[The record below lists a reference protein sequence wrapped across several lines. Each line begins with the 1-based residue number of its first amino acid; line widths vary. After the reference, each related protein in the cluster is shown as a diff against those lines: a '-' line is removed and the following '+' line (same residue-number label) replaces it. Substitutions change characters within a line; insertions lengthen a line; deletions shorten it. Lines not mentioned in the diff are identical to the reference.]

1 MSVKN
6 KKSYKVS
13 PHQMGDILDEFNS
26 LKRLLGCLL
35 NHGGSDIKD
44 VKDAEYLIPHL
55 AEVFGFRPQFDPE
68 EGSNVPDIS
77 RDFVFKS
84 DPRACEFDGDDDDND
99 DSETNGDLH

>member
-44 VKDAEYLIPHL
+44 VKDAEYLSPERL
-55 AEVFGFRPQFDPE
+55 AETID
-68 EGSNVPDIS
+68 SLLA
-77 RDFVFKS
+77 FV
-84 DPRACEFDGDDDDND
+84 R
-99 DSETNGDLH
+99 T